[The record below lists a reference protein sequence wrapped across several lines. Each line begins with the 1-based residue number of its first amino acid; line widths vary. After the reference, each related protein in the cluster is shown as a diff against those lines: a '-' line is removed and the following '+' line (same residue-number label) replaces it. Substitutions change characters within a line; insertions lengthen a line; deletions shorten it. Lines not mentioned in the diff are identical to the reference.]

1 MSPSLERPQWE
12 LGVFWVYVQMWFQ
25 NSWYS
30 KYVRGGKDRKKQRIG
45 KESVCPSWEAVLGW
59 SVDGSTSRPFIVISS
74 WCGQLE
80 GRLVPRT
87 TSVCRSSDHPQL
99 VTQQMVLISVPVEDL
114 ISSRFFSYSGS
125 SEISHFSTIELSHC
139 QNWAGDRTLAF
150 SLLGC
155 LTLHHLTCWYLP
167 PWVPEPAALT
177 GPP

>member
-45 KESVCPSWEAVLGW
+45 KESVCPSWEASWVDLWMAPPHTPSLSSHLG
-59 SVDGSTSRPFIVISS
+59 V
-74 WCGQLE
+74 CQLE
-80 GRLVPRT
+80 GRLVPKA
-87 TSVCRSSDHPQL
+87 TSVCRSSDHLQP

-125 SEISHFSTIELSHC
+125 SEISHFSTIELSK
-139 QNWAGDRTLAF
+139 
-150 SLLGC
+150 SLSKLGRR
-155 LTLHHLTCWYLP
+155 
-167 PWVPEPAALT
+167 
-177 GPP
+177 